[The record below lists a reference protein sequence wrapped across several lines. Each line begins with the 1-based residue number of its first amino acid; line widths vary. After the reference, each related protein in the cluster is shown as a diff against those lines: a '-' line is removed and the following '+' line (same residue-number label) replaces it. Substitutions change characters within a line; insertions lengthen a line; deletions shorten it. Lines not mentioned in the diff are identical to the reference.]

1 MIKNL
6 RKHLK
11 ICIFLLLLLVPVSA
25 SVGAPRIFV
34 NNYFVDSDAAP
45 VIENG
50 RTLVPVRIISE
61 KLGYNVNWDA
71 ATKTVEITGDAKTI
85 KLTIGSSTYLDDGTE
100 MPLDVGA
107 KIVNSRTM
115 VPIRLVSEA
124 FSQKVIWDNEN
135 RVVAVGEGYQDQ
147 ASSTCT
153 FEAVKVTR
161 VIDGDTIEIDRGKGI
176 EKVRFIL
183 VDSPETKHPKKQVE
197 YYGKEASEF
206 TTKWLEGRRI
216 YLEKD
221 VRETDKYGRLL
232 RYIWL
237 VKPATDTPTNEEI
250 GSYMFNSYLVRDGY
264 AVVAQFPPDIKY
276 VEVLKTFEAYAI
288 QNNLGLYGVPNTV
301 EAETKTKTKTAKT
314 QFKNL
319 IEKDGQYLAS
329 IYAPKKGEVDKYN
342 LSSVY
347 EVSSKGDFLIVKGS
361 FNYNKEITYFM
372 SSDDEILKNDEYTFK
387 LDKSTKYMSVGGTA
401 EPEYMGL
408 KRFLRYFK
416 EAENSGLGLDIYIEN
431 GVVKSVSISS

>member
-11 ICIFLLLLLVPVSA
+11 VCIFLLLLLVPVSA

-61 KLGYNVNWDA
+61 KLGYKVDWDGA
-71 ATKTVEITGDAKTI
+71 NKTVEITGDAKTI
-85 KLTIGSSTYLDDGTE
+85 KLTIGSSTYLDDGAE

-107 KIVNSRTM
+107 KIVDSRTM

-153 FEAVKVTR
+153 FEAAKVTK

-206 TTKWLEGRRI
+206 TTKWLEGRTI

-232 RYIWL
+232 RYIWI

-276 VEVLKTFEAYAI
+276 VEVLKTFEAYARE
-288 QNNLGLYGVPNTV
+288 NNLGLYGVPITV
-301 EAETKTKTKTAKT
+301 GAEAKGTTEAV
-314 QFKNL
+314 
-319 IEKDGQYLAS
+319 KDTTTPVN
-329 IYAPKKGEVDKYN
+329 APKAEAKEDKEN
-342 LSSVY
+342 KNINTQTNKNN
-347 EVSSKGDFLIVKGS
+347 SKEPAYKYANGRIIG
-361 FNYNKEITYFM
+361 NKKRKIYHVPTGRDYKKVH
-372 SSDDEILKNDEYTFK
+372 LKNAVFFDTE
-387 LDKSTKYMSVGGTA
+387 
-401 EPEYMGL
+401 E
-408 KRFLRYFK
+408 
-416 EAENSGLGLDIYIEN
+416 EAIKAGYRRAQQ
-431 GVVKSVSISS
+431 

>member
-1 MIKNL
+1 MISKIK
-6 RKHLK
+6 KHLK

-61 KLGYNVNWDA
+61 KLGYNVNWDKEA
-71 ATKTVEITGDAKTI
+71 KTVEITGDAKTI
-85 KLTIGSSTYLDDGTE
+85 KLTIGSSIYLDDGSE

-153 FEAVKVTR
+153 FEAAKVTK

-206 TTKWLEGRRI
+206 TTKWLEGRTI

-237 VKPATDTPTNEEI
+237 VKPATNNPTNEEI

-276 VEVLKTFEAYAI
+276 VEILKTFEAYAR
-288 QNNLGLYGVPNTV
+288 QNNLGLYGVPITV
-301 EAETKTKTKTAKT
+301 GTEAKGSTESVKDITTTVDEPKTEVKEDQENKNTKTQTN
-314 QFKNL
+314 KNNSK
-319 IEKDGQYLAS
+319 ERAYK
-329 IYAPKKGEVDKYN
+329 YANGRIIGNKKSKKYHMPYGRDYKK
-342 LSSVY
+342 VY
-347 EVSSKGDFLIVKGS
+347 
-361 FNYNKEITYFM
+361 
-372 SSDDEILKNDEYTFK
+372 LKNAVFFDTE
-387 LDKSTKYMSVGGTA
+387 
-401 EPEYMGL
+401 E
-408 KRFLRYFK
+408 
-416 EAENSGLGLDIYIEN
+416 EAIKAGY
-431 GVVKSVSISS
+431 VRAQQ

>member
-11 ICIFLLLLLVPVSA
+11 ICVFLLLLLVPASA

-61 KLGYNVNWDA
+61 KLGYKVDWDA

-153 FEAVKVTR
+153 FEAAKVTR
-161 VIDGDTIEIDRGKGI
+161 VIDGDTIEINRGKGI

-183 VDSPETKHPKKQVE
+183 VDSPETKHPKNQVE
-197 YYGKEASEF
+197 YYGKEASQF

-276 VEVLKTFEAYAI
+276 VEILKTFEAYARE
-288 QNNLGLYGVPNTV
+288 NNLGLYGVPITV
-301 EAETKTKTKTAKT
+301 GAEAKGITESV
-314 QFKNL
+314 
-319 IEKDGQYLAS
+319 KDTTTPVN
-329 IYAPKKGEVDKYN
+329 APKAEVKEDQENKNTNTQTNKNNSKERAYKYAN
-342 LSSVY
+342 
-347 EVSSKGDFLIVKGS
+347 GRIIG
-361 FNYNKEITYFM
+361 NKNSRKYHM
-372 SSDDEILKNDEYTFK
+372 PYGRDYKKVHLKNAVFFDTE
-387 LDKSTKYMSVGGTA
+387 
-401 EPEYMGL
+401 E
-408 KRFLRYFK
+408 
-416 EAENSGLGLDIYIEN
+416 EAIKAGY
-431 GVVKSVSISS
+431 VRAQQ